1 MMHNR
6 GGAARGMRACF
17 GVAVGAL
24 TVVLAVTVARAGD
37 DQSEQ
42 KGFLEGMFSSIG
54 GNSDPPIDYRER
66 SPLVVPP
73 KLELPPPE
81 DGTVEK
87 KTPAWPVD
95 AAVKRRQ
102 LEEAA
107 RRKKVSTDAIS
118 STPVDENGKPV
129 GEDKFREFSKI
140 FGLNQQEKATFKA
153 EPPRTTLVEPPP
165 GYRTPSPDQPYG
177 IGVKKAAEQKTE
189 QKGVEDRPAVP
200 PH

>member
-1 MMHNR
+1 
-6 GGAARGMRACF
+6 MRAYL

-24 TVVLAVTVARAGD
+24 AMVLAAAVAQAGD
-37 DQSEQ
+37 DQPEQ
-42 KGFLEGMFSSIG
+42 KGFFDGMFGGIG
-54 GNSDPPIDYRER
+54 DPPIDYRER

-73 KLELPPPE
+73 KLDLPAPE
-81 DGTVEK
+81 DAAVEK
-87 KTPAWPVD
+87 SAAWPVD

-102 LEEAA
+102 LEETA
-107 RRKKVSTDAIS
+107 RRKKTATDAIS
-118 STPVDENGKPV
+118 SAPVDENGKPV
-129 GEDKFREFSKI
+129 GEDKLREFGKI

-153 EPPRTTLVEPPP
+153 EPPRTTLVEPPA